1 MFATLHTSTA
11 IGTIERIVGMFPP
24 EQQGQVRLSLSEVLK
39 GVVAQTLL
47 PKKTGGRVAAF
58 EILVSNHAVA
68 NLIREAKSS
77 QLMSVMEVGRK
88 AGNALLNDELVR
100 LVRD

>member
-11 IGTIERIVGMFPP
+11 IGTIERIWYVFRAARSGT
-24 EQQGQVRLSLSEVLK
+24 LSLSEVLK

-58 EILVSNHAVA
+58 ETVSNHAVA
-68 NLIREAKSS
+68 NLIREANITTH
-77 QLMSVMEVGRK
+77 E
-88 AGNALLNDELVR
+88 
-100 LVRD
+100 RDGG